1 MGEKVKVFMN
11 HLLSQ
16 PVVLQKTR
24 QNCTSQY
31 FVLSIDSSDMYR
43 VLSRVRFYDLF
54 KSSGNFHF
62 AYYMPNTFLFQWNES
77 RCWDSIRIIFSERKK
92 KNNYS
97 FVEIDYELRFTWLAK
112 QMQTKREGDN
122 KIVCFFLYLFETKK
136 KATIEETAC
145 FERRWW
151 KFCKQIAKY
160 TQARC
165 RATSTVIST

>member
-1 MGEKVKVFMN
+1 MTYESECEIGANKMGEKVKVFMN

-92 KNNYS
+92 KTIIHLLKSITS
-97 FVEIDYELRFTWLAK
+97 FGSHDW
-112 QMQTKREGDN
+112 QN
-122 KIVCFFLYLFETKK
+122 K
-136 KATIEETAC
+136 
-145 FERRWW
+145 
-151 KFCKQIAKY
+151 CKQS
-160 TQARC
+160 AR
-165 RATSTVIST
+165 VIIKLFVFFSICLKQKKRQR